1 MKKKSL
7 SAKKI
12 IHRNF
17 NFKKILKDKK
27 IFEIY
32 KDFVK
37 NFKNLNNS
45 NKIAISVSG
54 GPDSMALCFLV
65 SCYKSQKNNYYLTL
79 KKHYSKFQVF
89 TLRLSSFY
97 L

>member
-12 IHRNF
+12 TPRSL

-32 KDFVK
+32 KKFCI
-37 NFKNLNNS
+37 NFESLSNS
-45 NKIAISVSG
+45 TKFAVSVSG
-54 GPDSMALCFLV
+54 GPDSMAL
-65 SCYKSQKNNYYLTL
+65 
-79 KKHYSKFQVF
+79 
-89 TLRLSSFY
+89 SFFGVM